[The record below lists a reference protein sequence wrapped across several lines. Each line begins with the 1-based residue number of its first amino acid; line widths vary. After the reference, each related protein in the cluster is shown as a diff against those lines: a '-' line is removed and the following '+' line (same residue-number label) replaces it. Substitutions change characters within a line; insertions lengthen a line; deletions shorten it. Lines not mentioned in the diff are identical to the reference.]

1 VTPQQYSVGGVNDS
15 SQFTFRV
22 HGAPNSEP
30 IVDGQSQVVGGLTNG
45 VFIYNQLTF
54 QEVVVETSGAGADR
68 ETGGMG
74 MNIIQRDGGNV
85 FSGGATYSYTGPSL
99 ESGNISD
106 EWVARN
112 LRPEQIGGLKK
123 YYDFALALGAVHQ
136 AGPRRFFGSFRQA
149 TTSSSSRDYF
159 NKRQGSLFYSPT
171 RHGGVHRSVVKDYT
185 PV

>member
-1 VTPQQYSVGGVNDS
+1 MTLPANFTATVNADMGVGTLEETITVTGEAPLVDTQSTRQQMQVERETLESIPGTGRITSLSQVIPGAALVTPQQYSVGGVNDS

-74 MNIIQRDGGNV
+74 MNII
-85 FSGGATYSYTGPSL
+85 
-99 ESGNISD
+99 
-106 EWVARN
+106 
-112 LRPEQIGGLKK
+112 
-123 YYDFALALGAVHQ
+123 
-136 AGPRRFFGSFRQA
+136 
-149 TTSSSSRDYF
+149 
-159 NKRQGSLFYSPT
+159 
-171 RHGGVHRSVVKDYT
+171 
-185 PV
+185 